1 MSCWSSRCLFSL
13 LHPFLGALFRDS
25 EVTVHEECSQSSHS
39 TVATSAAASS
49 AYTLIET
56 AHPVFGAVKKLWNSP
71 TESHR
76 VVGPLGVGS
85 V

>member
-1 MSCWSSRCLFSL
+1 MGLHVACLQYFI
-13 LHPFLGALFRDS
+13 HAFVRDS
-25 EVTVHEECSQSSHS
+25 EVAVHEECSQSSHS

-56 AHPVFGAVKKLWNSP
+56 AHPVFGAVRKLWNSP

-76 VVGPLGVGS
+76 VVGQLR
-85 V
+85 